1 MKKDTQS
8 ASMLTVAQTSG
19 SGAAVTAQGVAQHLG
34 LSISTIGRALA
45 DDPRISAATKARVQ
59 QAAESL
65 GYVANEAARVMRGGS
80 SKLVGL
86 VLPDIRNDF
95 YATIAQALSACCDR
109 EGYRLALCIT
119 EDDRDMEARQI
130 KELVAARVAG
140 IIVVPTSNPR
150 REAVAMLC
158 GLPRVQLLRNL
169 PALSADWFG
178 IDDEHCMQAG
188 THHLIDLGHRRIA
201 YIGGETSLPTG
212 AARVSGFRAAFRAA
226 GVDPT
231 GAVEELG
238 STTVAFGAQ
247 AAARLLA
254 GGTPPTAII
263 TGSVQV
269 TLGLLET
276 LHARKVAVPGQM
288 SVVGFGDPSWF
299 KWWGDGLTTLHLPIE
314 ELATACG
321 LWFLNRL
328 RTKSVGQRPH
338 ASTIRASLVIRG
350 TTAPLARQVDSAG
363 DDSRSRHNQPRMSSK
378 PG

>member
-1 MKKDTQS
+1 MKRSTQ
-8 ASMLTVAQTSG
+8 AAPMLTFAARTKG
-19 SGAAVTAQGVAQHLG
+19 GAAVTAQAVAQHLG
-34 LSISTIGRALA
+34 LSVSTIGRALV
-45 DDPRISAATKARVQ
+45 DDPRISPATRARVHE
-59 QAAESL
+59 AADTL

-95 YATIAQALSACCDR
+95 YARIAQALSACCDR

-119 EDDRDMEARQI
+119 EDDRDLEARQV

-140 IIVVPTSNPR
+140 IIVVPTASPR
-150 REAVAMLC
+150 REALAMLC

-188 THHLIDLGHRRIA
+188 TRHLIDLGHRRIA
-201 YIGGETSLPTG
+201 YIGGEPSLPTG
-212 AARVSGFRAAFRAA
+212 AARVSGFRAAFRDAA
-226 GVDPT
+226 ADATSV
-231 GAVEELG
+231 VEELG
-238 STTVAFGAQ
+238 STSVTFGAQ

-254 GGTPPTAII
+254 RRKPPSAII

-269 TLGLLET
+269 TLGVLET
-276 LHARKVAVPGQM
+276 LHAQKVLVPGQL
-288 SVVGFGDPSWF
+288 SVVGFGDPAWF
-299 KWWGDGLTTLHLPIE
+299 QWWGKGLTTLHMPIE

-350 TTAPLARQVDSAG
+350 TTATFVQRIGSAEL
-363 DDSRSRHNQPRMSSK
+363 PF
-378 PG
+378 

>member
-1 MKKDTQS
+1 MKKTGHSQQ
-8 ASMLTVAQTSG
+8 MLTFAS
-19 SGAAVTAQGVAQHLG
+19 AAKGDATVTAQAVARHLG
-34 LSISTIGRALA
+34 LSVSTIGRALA
-45 DDPRISAATKARVQ
+45 DDPRISPATKTRVRE
-59 QAAESL
+59 AAESL

-119 EDDRDMEARQI
+119 EDDRELEARQV

-140 IIVVPTSNPR
+140 IIVVPTANPR
-150 REAVAMLC
+150 REALAMLC
-158 GLPRVQLLRNL
+158 SLPRVQLLRNL

-188 THHLIDLGHRRIA
+188 TRHLLDLGHRRVA
-201 YIGGETSLPTG
+201 YIGGEPSLPTG
-212 AARVSGFRAAFRAA
+212 AARVSGFRAAFRGA
-226 GVDPT
+226 GVDPAS
-231 GAVEELG
+231 AVEELG

-254 GGTPPTAII
+254 CGTPPTAII

-269 TLGLLET
+269 TLGVLET
-276 LHARKVAVPGQM
+276 LHARKVAVPDQL
-288 SVVGFGDPSWF
+288 SIVGFGDPSWF
-299 KWWGDGLTTLHLPIE
+299 KWWREGLTTLQMPIE

-328 RTKSVGQRPH
+328 RSKSVGQRPH
-338 ASTIRASLVIRG
+338 ASITRASLVIRG
-350 TTAPLARQVDSAG
+350 TTAPPAKTSSITMARVAIG
-363 DDSRSRHNQPRMSSK
+363 TTKR
-378 PG
+378 